1 VIYKLSWAVVTLP
14 SVFIFTPFAQT
25 TIFRDLDQI
34 MTKTVITYGTF
45 DMFHIG
51 HLRLI
56 RRLQELGER
65 VIVAVSTDEFN
76 LEKGKRVVI
85 PFSQRVEIVS
95 AISGVNLVIAESS
108 WDQKVTD
115 IEKYGVDTFAMGD
128 DWAGKF
134 DFLNEYCEVIYLE
147 RTVGVSTTELKSSL
161 KNILSVPKE
170 EIIKALEVLEILRQ
184 DFE

>member
-1 VIYKLSWAVVTLP
+1 
-14 SVFIFTPFAQT
+14 
-25 TIFRDLDQI
+25 
-34 MTKTVITYGTF
+34 MNKTVITYGTF

-56 RRLQELGER
+56 RRLQEQGDR

-76 LEKGKRVVI
+76 LEKGKQVVI
-85 PFSQRVEIVS
+85 PFNQRVEIVS
-95 AISGVNLVIAESS
+95 AISGVDLVIAESS
-108 WDQKVTD
+108 WEQKITD
-115 IEKYGVDTFAMGD
+115 IERYSVDVFAIGD
-128 DWAGKF
+128 DWVGKF
-134 DFLNEYCEVIYLE
+134 DFLKSYCEVVYLS

-170 EIIKALEVLEILRQ
+170 EVLKALEVLEMLRQ